1 MGCCMAPYKKR
12 TGSGVKST
20 SDREQIKVSPSF
32 FIKENEL
39 AFSEL
44 YMVGSKLGKGGYAE
58 VKRCTHKPST
68 ELRAVKIYSKQ
79 LYGPG
84 KPEQGKMLEEMNIMA
99 KLDHPNVIRIFDYF
113 EDKKSYYLV
122 MEYCEGGE
130 LFDKIKKGVKMTEGE
145 AAKVMRQVISVLA
158 YCHDLGIVHR
168 DLKPENIMLDER
180 KTELN
185 IKIADFG
192 TACYLDHN
200 REAHGVIGTS
210 LYMAPEVINFSS
222 YNEKCDMWSCGVILY
237 VLLTRRPPF
246 EGADD
251 DEIMEN
257 VKTGVYITE
266 SEEFNGISKEATE
279 FIKKLLCASEERLSA
294 KEALKDNWLCLF
306 DPKPETHQALD
317 KILANLLK
325 FKSGLEL
332 RHAISTFIAFQ
343 ISRTKEVSDAKAV
356 FEVLDRDGDGKIS
369 KEDLAYYLERMQLQE
384 SIETVIERV
393 FCEVDTDR
401 DGYIQ
406 YTEYLRAC
414 LDKEVLYSKIN
425 LFMAFSIF
433 DKDNDGKINVTE
445 LMRVLAKKGDRNFDT
460 WKEIVSEADSN
471 RDGEID
477 LEEFTNLL
485 LNKI

>member
-84 KPEQGKMLEEMNIMA
+84 KPEQGKMLEEMNILA

-130 LFDKIKKGVKMTEGE
+130 LFDKIKKGVKMTERE

-210 LYMAPEVINFSS
+210 LYMAPEVINSSS
-222 YNEKCDMWSCGVILY
+222 YNEKCDMWSCGIVMYLM
-237 VLLTRRPPF
+237 LT
-246 EGADD
+246 G
-251 DEIMEN
+251 
-257 VKTGVYITE
+257 KTPY
-266 SEEFNGISKEATE
+266 S
-279 FIKKLLCASEERLSA
+279 
-294 KEALKDNWLCLF
+294 
-306 DPKPETHQALD
+306 
-317 KILANLLK
+317 
-325 FKSGLEL
+325 
-332 RHAISTFIAFQ
+332 
-343 ISRTKEVSDAKAV
+343 
-356 FEVLDRDGDGKIS
+356 
-369 KEDLAYYLERMQLQE
+369 EDLDEGE
-384 SIETVIERV
+384 I
-393 FCEVDTDR
+393 
-401 DGYIQ
+401 
-406 YTEYLRAC
+406 
-414 LDKEVLYSKIN
+414 KEVLKTGRLDFSSPDFQQLSWEAKDLIKKMLCTDPLKRISAIGALNHEWFENVYHEKPSENFVERLRTLTSKNIKEKRFLKLVNKFLPHKTLKFYIEKFYSLDTSHLGMIN
-425 LFMAFSIF
+425 
-433 DKDNDGKINVTE
+433 
-445 LMRVLAKKGDRNFDT
+445 
-460 WKEIVSEADSN
+460 ADSLSKGLSPPKN
-471 RDGEID
+471 TYISFSDFLVATLDSSSIPD
-477 LEEFTNLL
+477 ISLQACAKFFVNCSKTDFHTLTCP
-485 LNKI
+485 ISYA